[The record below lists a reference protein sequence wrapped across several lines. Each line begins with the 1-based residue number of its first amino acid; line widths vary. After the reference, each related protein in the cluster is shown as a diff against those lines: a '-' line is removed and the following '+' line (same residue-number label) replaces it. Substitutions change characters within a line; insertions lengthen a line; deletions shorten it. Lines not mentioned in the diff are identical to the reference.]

1 MPKKSLGQNF
11 LINKT
16 IQKKIVSF
24 LDLSP
29 ADLVLEIGAGKGAMT
44 VHLAESGV
52 KLWAVEVDKKILP
65 ELTAKLAPFPNAQIL
80 PQEIQSVRLL
90 DLEPAGKFKIA
101 GNIPYHLTSPI
112 LDWLAVQKD
121 RIERAVIMIQR
132 EVARRALAGP
142 KRSEYSPLTFFVQ
155 FHFEV
160 EKLLD
165 VGPGNFYPKPKVNS
179 TVVKLIPRP
188 EAPWGVENP
197 EKFFEVVKKA
207 FLHRRKTLLNSL
219 AMEKVE
225 SAEKLGELLKELQI
239 PAKARPEDLGFEGFV
254 RLANQLLASR

>member
-11 LINKT
+11 LINKS

-24 LDLSP
+24 LNLSP
-29 ADLVLEIGAGKGAMT
+29 SDLVLEIGAGKGAMT
-44 VHLAESGV
+44 VHLAESGA
-52 KLWAVEVDKKILP
+52 KLWAVEVDRKILP
-65 ELTAKLAPFPNAQIL
+65 ELTAKLTPFANAQIL
-80 PQEIQSVRLL
+80 PQAIQGVRLL

-112 LDWLAVQKD
+112 LDWLVAQK
-121 RIERAVIMIQR
+121 ERVEQAVIMIQR
-132 EVARRALAGP
+132 EVAKRFLAKP
-142 KRSEYSPLTFFVQ
+142 KTPEYSRLTFFVR

-179 TVVKLIPRP
+179 TVIRLFPRS
-188 EAPWGVENP
+188 EVPWEVQNT

-219 AMEKVE
+219 VMEKIE
-225 SAEKLGELLKELQI
+225 TAEKLGGIFNELRI
-239 PAKARPEDLGFEGFV
+239 PAKARPEDLGFLDFA
-254 RLANQLLASR
+254 RLANRLLTSR